1 MTRTYYV
8 MPTTELPKVNIEQ
21 TCFKT
26 VRQCPTSLDN
36 SQLIIKWDGDRPTF
50 VNTIEGG
57 VEYTHTDILNLL
69 NSEGWKQATESVEQ

>member
-50 VNTIEGG
+50 VNTIEGALD
-57 VEYTHTDILNLL
+57 EASDILQRIRELAV
-69 NSEGWKQATESVEQ
+69 QSVSDVVSLH